1 MFWVGFFIVI
11 IYLLKIHTLIFNMF
25 LREYSNATRTTI
37 NLVKALNVQ
46 VSVAT
51 IEESIETHPDAGTLL
66 SISDSL
72 NKWNIPNAAAKISVS
87 DIEKIPTPFIA
98 QLNYPSETVFTV
110 VTSVSDDVVICYSNE
125 KRKYISQGR
134 NEFVKKF
141 NDVILAVEV
150 KENSGE
156 VGYNEKKWS
165 QIVKAFIPSIL
176 IGAMCIAYLIGLGEK
191 LSEPEFIWLLPSML
205 LGSILSFILAFHEID
220 DSNPIIDKVCS
231 SIPKGNCNAVLN
243 SRGAHI
249 FSWLSWSEV
258 GLFYFVGGLIVLLFP
273 NTVVFVCALSICA
286 MLYTVYSVVYQWR
299 VVKRWCALCLAVQVV
314 LLVQGILSIFLYI
327 DSIRVEA
334 LINSLPY
341 VMLAYSIPM
350 LFWYLIKPYLLEMAQ
365 LRFIKVQY
373 TRMKYNVEFFKNNL
387 ISQQKVDDVCEQPLG
402 VLLGE
407 KSSNFRHQIIAACN
421 PYCGHCGNAHK
432 ILDEIIE
439 ENTDVQVKIIFTTP
453 NSADSYSYSVVRY
466 FLQLQYSDNSKMLKS
481 AMSFWYENQGRK
493 DTLEKMQQQFP
504 VININDSVDIGKEI
518 EEMRNWCDKVLITG
532 TPTLFY
538 DGHRLPDVY
547 SPIDLKYIVK
557 E

>member
-1 MFWVGFFIVI
+1 
-11 IYLLKIHTLIFNMF
+11 MF

-46 VSVAT
+46 VNAAT
-51 IEESIETHPDAGTLL
+51 IEECIETHPDAGTLL

-72 NKWNIPNAAAKISVS
+72 NKWNIPNVAAKISVS
-87 DIEKIPTPFIA
+87 DIEKISTPFIA

-125 KRKYISQGR
+125 KRKYISQDR

-141 NDVILAVEV
+141 NGVILAAEV

-156 VGYNEKKWS
+156 AGYKEKKWS
-165 QIVKAFIPSIL
+165 QIAKAFIPSLL
-176 IGAMCIAYLIGLGEK
+176 IGAMCIAYVIGLGEK
-191 LSEPEFIWLLPSML
+191 LSAPEFIWLLPSML
-205 LGSILSFILAFHEID
+205 VGTILSFLLVYHEID

-273 NTVVFVCALSICA
+273 NTVVFVCTLSICA

-314 LLVQGILSIFLYI
+314 LLVQGILSIFLCM

-334 LINSLPY
+334 LINSLPS
-341 VMLAYSIPM
+341 VILAYSIPM
-350 LFWYLIKPYLLEMAQ
+350 LFWYLIKPYLLEIVQ
-365 LRFIKVQY
+365 LRFTKVQY

-387 ISQQKVDDVCEQPLG
+387 ISQQKVDDVCEQPFG

-453 NSADSYSYSVVRY
+453 NSVESYSYSVVRY

-481 AMSFWYENQGRK
+481 AMSFWYEHQEEK
-493 DTLEKMQQQFP
+493 DTFDKMQQQFP
-504 VININDSVDIGKEI
+504 AINVDNSVDIGKEI
-518 EEMRNWCDKVLITG
+518 EEMHNWCDKVDITG

-538 DGHRLPDVY
+538 DGYRLPDVY
-547 SPIDLKYIVK
+547 GPKDLKYIVK